1 MRSLSWV
8 PSRFLRRGRNRALKP
23 QSAVQ
28 RRCNS
33 RNWPHRVE
41 CLEQRQMLT
50 TLLVTNGDDA
60 GAGSLRSAVT
70 AANAMPGRD
79 RIEFQNGVD
88 INLTTGQLEISD
100 DVLISGPGAD
110 KLTIDANGNSRVFTI
125 DTDVSAE
132 IYGMTITGG
141 EVTGNDGGGIFNSGS
156 LALNGVVISGNIASN
171 GGAVFHAGSELT
183 VVNSEISDNAAL
195 SSGGGLFLAGLSPT
209 IINTTI
215 SGNSANDFG
224 GGVRGFY
231 VFPTFVFPTFISS
244 TIANNRADADSD
256 GLGVGGG
263 YASSNAAAVL
273 ISNVFAGNFR
283 GTGNSADDITAD
295 SIIAV
300 GLEGSFNNLISDP
313 SSAGGMTH
321 NVQGNILGDGAGSQL
336 PIDTIIGPLLHNG
349 GPTRTHLPP
358 AGSPLVDS
366 GFASFGRQV
375 VTDSPLAWWRFDEP
389 RGRINAI
396 DSAGNLHGTVSVDGT
411 DLDEGGITGDVGG
424 RSVEFD
430 GIDGLIEIA
439 APGALPA
446 SLPDGSLT
454 VEAWVN
460 ATRFVDQAGVISAAV
475 DDDGTQKGW
484 YLSTND
490 EQELVFRIATT
501 GATDFSEVRAPVGV
515 DEWNHV
521 VAQYDGDF
529 VSLYVNGLLID
540 EVAATGTIDYPTS
553 GDGGF
558 VFGAFRDADDE
569 IHFQGGLDDV
579 AIYDGLLDFVSI
591 QKHYA
596 AGALDD
602 QRGGLFAR
610 NDGNGVD
617 IGATERQIF
626 RNLELVVTT
635 ADDELDEDPLTTLND
650 LSLREAVSIAN
661 SVPGLK
667 EITFDP
673 ALAGTTFVL
682 SSELSLSE
690 PVVLNGLG
698 AQKTIISGNFQNRAF
713 SIGNSADV
721 SISGVTIQ
729 DGAASTGGA
738 ILVSSGSLTL
748 TDSALRDNTGQFG
761 GGAIHNQGNT
771 TIVASEI
778 SDNTAFTVFSG
789 LPVSGGGVLNEG
801 TNATLRI
808 INSTVS
814 DNFGSKAGAGVA
826 NLDGQVEITN
836 STVFGNR
843 AEGLDAGGGVFASGI
858 FSNNANVLLQ
868 NSIVA
873 GNTNGRNFID
883 GDMGT
888 AAIVAVGS
896 RNNIVGDAASAGG
909 LVNATG
915 GNQVGVDPKLGPLQI
930 NAGALQTHALLDG
943 SPAIDTG
950 NSLLARTSSID
961 PLKHDQR
968 GFPFSRV
975 FGSAVDIGAFEV
987 GSLSSVLSVSTNTDI
1002 SDGDYSNGE
1011 LSLREAIEL
1020 ANLDPDPQLIDFN
1033 LAFGTNI
1040 SLTGSR
1046 LSVATDM
1053 TIVGLRA
1060 GTIVDAIAQADPEAA
1075 RSGITIDGEGASGR
1089 TSGII
1094 QIESGVTA
1102 TITGIA
1108 FRDGVTPSSSGGAL
1122 VNLGTLTVENAIF
1135 VGNRAM
1141 NGGAIFNVGTLVLDD
1156 VEIGFNRIANTNRVG
1171 VGNAIEN
1178 TGTLT
1183 IQNHSLLFKNGSISS
1198 PDTAALRGGAIFNT
1212 GILTVLDSTIEN
1224 NFALLEGGAIWNGSE
1239 DLQAVTVKRSR
1250 LRLNQ
1255 VFWRNFFDPDDV
1267 RTARGGAYYSSGGD
1281 TLFEFSEVELNFA
1294 VSDNGGGQGGGI
1306 YVASASPGSE
1316 AVVEVFDTTVARNAA
1331 EGSDVFD
1338 SPGQGG
1344 GLYAGAG
1351 GILAIGNSTISL
1363 NGRLQASLDNT
1374 AMSARTET
1382 GGGIYIEQ
1390 GVTQQSGILELERS
1404 TVTLNMA
1411 GDLTGGGIRARG
1423 EVFLLNG
1430 NIIAGNGRAAARDD
1444 LDLTDGFTVFSPEF
1458 NVIGVSSNHD
1468 ITDGVDGNQVGS
1480 PVAFLDPKLG
1490 PLEFNGGF
1498 GKTHAPLSGSPAVDN
1513 GFNGTFLD
1521 QRGEPTTGQR
1531 DAGSVEANFTLTRIE
1546 SEWSAAKG
1554 SISQFTGGDAI
1565 VYGFGFDDGQPD
1577 EDGDGKSDLSG
1588 VEKEPK
1594 FFGVEFDPDP
1604 LVIGGVTKI
1613 FGLPFG
1619 AEVIVDVEGRFG
1631 VEVGLYFNSGSLD
1644 LSYDGLLEYSIEKPV
1659 SGAGPTRIATS
1670 LDVTEGE
1677 LFTISP
1683 RLGGYVDI
1691 VFELDAEISAFGY
1704 AGKKFGGTLPALR
1717 IDENV
1722 PLISINRPR
1731 PNPEGGADILDGRFL
1746 AVGQSLFNAALE
1758 KGKNALD
1765 DLTGA
1770 GEALRKAQIDLRK
1783 ALGNVDDAETPEK
1796 MADRQI
1802 PAKEAFQKVKA
1813 ASAAQKAKASQIK
1826 GGKLGGAKALIGA
1839 DVRTTGDQLGLS
1851 IGLSVGVGGDAGGV
1865 GLSLSQTIG
1874 SVQATIPEISL
1885 DATSITTGVNDPDFG
1900 LADGL
1905 LTASTDEFA
1914 DDSLE
1919 EKKRRFASL
1928 EVDVS
1933 ALSGL
1938 GGTKRL
1944 ALGPLGVAVTPFSYK
1959 LQDIFNFNQD
1969 VAAIPTVNSA
1979 GFKFDQLVTEV
1990 LVNGGPVLAD
2000 ANGFFPFTPGDVID
2014 VTPANPALDLTVT
2027 PKLDIDA
2034 KFRND
2039 IGVDNVLQGV
2049 FEALKLQL
2057 NLLGNNILTV
2067 GPLIG
2072 PITHRIVDAD
2082 IGSIFNETFTIP
2094 DLQTDPQNEN
2104 VQLTSLQPFVI
2115 DSNLPVGSSALN
2127 AFQINGD
2134 RILPDSDNLTFINVP
2149 LRSNGEAGDMFF
2161 EQIDLKFGGPQVSTL
2176 AVQQSGITIDAL
2188 NPDGSVDQSID
2199 LIAGESIFLGGLTDF
2214 RLSGFS
2220 ANQQVNGGAIIA
2232 LGLSSDAFVSATP
2245 VSPVD
2250 VTDGEFIEERIAG
2263 ALDEEAITQANL
2275 VFVDSDLLLDIDGN
2289 GEIGTFTDGVLA
2301 ARFAAGMRGSSLI
2314 VGAVAPDATRT
2325 TASQIA
2331 NYIEVNLVNGFR
2343 QRLDADGNG
2352 QFDGATDGQLIA
2364 RALAGFTG
2372 TALTDQVVGDS
2383 ATRTGAGEIGEFVDG
2398 AIDHDFRT
2406 SGFNDTGDLTMS
2418 RPGEDPFDLIED
2430 KEATPDAVP
2439 GSSIA
2444 RPLEGTGDA
2453 VLSFD
2458 LSGAGKSLTYTDL
2471 FLRDTAISVNRDLWD
2486 FISTKAP
2493 GSPRAGKLIEE
2504 AIGLEGAALDAVT
2517 DRLLLESRPAQL
2529 GVDEPIFVRLP
2540 DAEGYTLQASP
2551 GLTIQGLDIFSDGGP
2566 ETISHPVVDVFIPSL
2581 NQWLVL
2587 RADEPLA
2594 VPVGVSTL
2602 QLFVRPFDSA
2612 ILDRATGRPLID
2624 DRLTIGMRVSGTSVT
2639 ATVTATVIG
2648 NRPRGNPVEILS
2660 QAIDTTATLQRNDLN
2675 VELVTDSGTLSS
2687 TQASTTVLNI
2697 RGRDDVTDTL
2707 IIEAD
2712 NGPIAVPVNF
2722 NSGTG
2727 GGNSI
2732 QLNGGGFTL
2741 DLINEVL
2748 TTGVENIDLRGSG
2761 ANSLIVNRDAV
2772 DRNLT
2777 QSRTLQ
2783 IRRNADDTVLF
2794 GLDNDEVWT
2803 DGGTE
2808 TIDGVLYRRH
2818 HRLGATIFI
2827 EEPPAAKP
2835 ASPSRQPVQ
2844 NEVLPED
2851 LDSALIQL
2859 FDPAAPF
2866 LVF

>member
-1 MRSLSWV
+1 MRSLSWN
-8 PSRFLRRGRNRALKP
+8 PRRFFRRGLTRA
-23 QSAVQ
+23 QMARSAEQ
-28 RRCNS
+28 RRKSS
-33 RNWPHRVE
+33 RNWSRRVE

-50 TLLVTNGDDA
+50 TLLVTNGSDT

-70 AANAMPGRD
+70 EANAIPGLD
-79 RIEFQNGVD
+79 RIEFQSGVNVD
-88 INLTTGQLEISD
+88 LTSGELLITD
-100 DVLISGPGAD
+100 DVLINGPGAD
-110 KLTIDANGNSRVFTI
+110 RLTIDANGNSRVFSI
-125 DTDVSAE
+125 DPDVAVDIS
-132 IYGMTITGG
+132 GVTITGG
-141 EVTGNDGGGIFNSGS
+141 EVPGNDGGGIFNSGS

-171 GGAVFHAGSELT
+171 GGAVFHAGRELT

-195 SSGGGLFLAGLSPT
+195 SSGGGLSLEGLSPT

-224 GGVRGFY
+224 GGVRALY

-244 TIANNRADADSD
+244 TIANNRADADGD

-263 YASSNAAAVL
+263 YASSNAPAFL
-273 ISNVFAGNFR
+273 TNNVIAGNFR
-283 GTGNSADDITAD
+283 GTGTTADDITAD
-295 SIIAV
+295 AVIAV
-300 GLEGSFNNLISDP
+300 ALQESFNNFIGDP
-313 SSAGGMTH
+313 SSAAGLTH
-321 NVQGNILGDGAGSQL
+321 NVQGNILGDGAGSQV
-336 PIDTIIGPLLHNG
+336 PIGSVIGPLLHNG
-349 GPTRTHLPP
+349 GRTRTHLPP
-358 AGSPLVDS
+358 AGSPLVDT

-389 RGRINAI
+389 RGRINVI
-396 DSAGNLHGTVSVDGT
+396 DSAGSLHGTVSVDGT

-439 APGALPA
+439 APGALPT

-460 ATRFVDQAGVISAAV
+460 ATRFVDQGGVISAAV
-475 DDDGTQKGW
+475 DDSGTQKGW

-501 GATDFSEVRAPVGV
+501 GATGFSEVRTPVGV

-591 QKHYA
+591 QKHYT

-635 ADDELDEDPLTTLND
+635 TDDELDLDPLTALND

-698 AQKTIISGNFQNRAF
+698 AKKTIISGNFQNRAF
-713 SIGNSADV
+713 SITNSADAL
-721 SISGVTIQ
+721 ISGVTIQ
-729 DGAASTGGA
+729 DGDDITGGA

-748 TDSALRDNTGQFG
+748 TDSALKNNDGLFG
-761 GGAIHNQGNT
+761 GGAVHNLGST
-771 TIVASEI
+771 TIIGSEI
-778 SDNTAFTVFSG
+778 SGNSANSPFSG
-789 LPVSGGGVLNEG
+789 PLVSVSGGGVLNQG
-801 TNATLRI
+801 ASATLRI

-814 DNFGSKAGAGVA
+814 GNLGFEAGGGIA

-836 STVFGNR
+836 STVSNNR
-843 AEGLDAGGGVFASGI
+843 AEGIEVGGGTFTGGI
-858 FSNNANVLLQ
+858 FSNDANVLLQ

-873 GNTNGRNFID
+873 GNVNGRNLIS

-888 AAIVAVGS
+888 TAIVAAGS
-896 RNNIVGDAASAGG
+896 SNNIIGNASTAGG
-909 LVNATG
+909 LING
-915 GNQVGVDPKLGPLQI
+915 SDGNQVGVDPKLGPLQI

-950 NSLLARTSSID
+950 NSLFARTSSID
-961 PLKHDQR
+961 LLKHDQR
-968 GFPFSRV
+968 GFPFKRFS
-975 FGSAVDIGAFEV
+975 GPAVDIGAFEL

-1040 SLTGSR
+1040 SLTGGR

-1053 TIVGLRA
+1053 TIVGLGA
-1060 GTIVDAIAQADPEAA
+1060 GTIVDTIAQADPEAA
-1075 RSGITIDGEGASGR
+1075 RSGITIDGEGAAGR
-1089 TSGII
+1089 TSGIV
-1094 QIESGVTA
+1094 QVESGVTA
-1102 TITGIA
+1102 TITGIS

-1141 NGGAIFNVGTLVLDD
+1141 NGGAISNSGTLVLDD
-1156 VEIGFNRIANTNRVG
+1156 VEIGFNKIANTDRVG

-1183 IQNHSLLFKNGSISS
+1183 IQNHSLLFKNGSIQN
-1198 PDTAALRGGAIFNT
+1198 PDNSALRGGAIFNT

-1281 TLFEFSEVELNFA
+1281 TLFEFSELELNFA

-1316 AVVEVFDTTVARNAA
+1316 AVVEVFDTTIARNAV

-1374 AMSARTET
+1374 TMSARTDA

-1390 GVTQQSGILELERS
+1390 DGILELERS
-1404 TVTLNMA
+1404 TVTLNMI
-1411 GDLTGGGIRARG
+1411 GDLRGGGIRARG

-1444 LDLTDGFTVFSPEF
+1444 LDLTDGFTVFSPEL
-1458 NVIGVSSNHD
+1458 NVIGVSSNHN

-1521 QRGEPTTGQR
+1521 QRGEPTIGQR

-1554 SISQFTGGDAI
+1554 NISQFTGGDAI

-1604 LVIGGVTKI
+1604 LVIGGVKKI

-1704 AGKKFGGTLPALR
+1704 VGKKFGGTLPALR

-1746 AVGQSLFNAALE
+1746 AVGQSLFNAAVE
-1758 KGKNALD
+1758 KGKSALD

-1770 GEALRKAQIDLRK
+1770 GEALRRAQVDLRK

-1796 MADRQI
+1796 MADQQI

-1944 ALGPLGVAVTPFSYK
+1944 ALGPLGLAVTPFSYK

-1990 LVNGGPVLAD
+1990 LVNGGPIVAD
-2000 ANGFFPFTPGDVID
+2000 ADGFFPFTPGDVID
-2014 VTPANPALDLTVT
+2014 VTPSNPALDLTVT

-2034 KFRND
+2034 EFRND
-2039 IGVDNVLQGV
+2039 IGIDNVLQGV

-2057 NLLGNNILTV
+2057 NLFGNNILTV

-2115 DSNLPVGSSALN
+2115 DSSLPVGSSALN

-2161 EQIDLKFGGPQVSTL
+2161 EQIDLNFGGPQVTTL

-2188 NPDGSVDQSID
+2188 NPDGSVDQTID

-2250 VTDGEFIEERIAG
+2250 VTDQEFIEKRTAG
-2263 ALDEEAITQANL
+2263 ALDEVAITQANL
-2275 VFVDSDLLLDIDGN
+2275 VFVDSDILLDIDGN

-2325 TASQIA
+2325 TASQIE

-2372 TALTDQVVGDS
+2372 TALTDQAVGNS

-2398 AIDHDFRT
+2398 AVDHDFRT
-2406 SGFNDTGDLTMS
+2406 AGFNDTGDLTMF
-2418 RPGEDPFDLIED
+2418 RPGEDPFSIIED

-2444 RPLEGTGDA
+2444 RPLDGTGDA

-2471 FLRDTAISVNRDLWD
+2471 FLRDTAISVNRDLWE

-2493 GSPRAGKLIEE
+2493 GSPRAGKLVEE

-2517 DRLLLESRPAQL
+2517 DRLLLESKSARL
-2529 GVDEPIFVRLP
+2529 GVDQPIFVRLP
-2540 DAEGYTLQASP
+2540 DAEGYTLQSSP

-2587 RADEPLA
+2587 RADESLT
-2594 VPVGVSTL
+2594 VPAGVSML
-2602 QLFVRPFDSA
+2602 QVFVRPFTSA
-2612 ILDRATGRPLID
+2612 ILDRATGKPLID
-2624 DRLTIGMRVSGTSVT
+2624 DRLTIGMRLSGASVT

-2648 NRPRGNPVEILS
+2648 NRPRGNPVEILP
-2660 QAIDTTATLQRNDLN
+2660 QAINTTATLQRNDLN

-2687 TQASTTVLNI
+2687 TQAATTVLNI
-2697 RGRDDVTDTL
+2697 RGRDDATDTL
-2707 IIEAD
+2707 IFEAD

-2732 QLNGGGFTL
+2732 QVNGGGFTL

-2748 TTGVENIDLRGSG
+2748 TTGVQNIDLRGSG
-2761 ANSLIVNRDAV
+2761 AYTLIVNRDAV

-2777 QSRTLQ
+2777 QSRTLL

-2794 GLDNDEVWT
+2794 GQDNDEVWT

-2808 TIDGVLYRRH
+2808 TIDGVLFRRH

-2827 EEPPAAKP
+2827 EEPPAARP
-2835 ASPSRQPVQ
+2835 ASPSQQPLQGEVQ
-2844 NEVLPED
+2844 FED